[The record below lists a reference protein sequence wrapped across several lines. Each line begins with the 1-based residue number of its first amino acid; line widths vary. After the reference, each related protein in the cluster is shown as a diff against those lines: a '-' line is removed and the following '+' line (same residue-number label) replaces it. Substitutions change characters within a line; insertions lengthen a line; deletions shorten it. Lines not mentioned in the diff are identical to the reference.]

1 MIERIEYS
9 SESHENSYLLRNNID
24 KTLNMDIKVSILI
37 RGRRVPSTEHIEL
50 RDNKMYLDSTTT
62 KCLINI
68 NEDLKQ
74 YGRDYEQD

>member
-1 MIERIEYS
+1 MIEIIKYLQGNYKDSYS
-9 SESHENSYLLRNNID
+9 VRNNID
-24 KTLNMDIKVSILI
+24 KTLNMNIKVSILI

-50 RDNKMYLDSTTT
+50 RDNKMYLDPTTT

>member
-1 MIERIEYS
+1 MITIKSYIATIRNSSLIE
-9 SESHENSYLLRNNID
+9 
-24 KTLNMDIKVSILI
+24 KVLETSILI

-50 RDNKMYLDSTTT
+50 RGNKMYMDSTTT

-68 NEDLKQ
+68 NEDLRQ

>member
-1 MIERIEYS
+1 M
-9 SESHENSYLLRNNID
+9 N
-24 KTLNMDIKVSILI
+24 IKVSILI

-50 RDNKMYLDSTTT
+50 RENKMYLDPTTT

>member
-1 MIERIEYS
+1 MIKRIEYS
-9 SESHENSYLLRNNID
+9 SESHENSYLLR
-24 KTLNMDIKVSILI
+24 KNMDETLSMGIKLSILI

>member
-9 SESHENSYLLRNNID
+9 SESYENSFPLRKNMD
-24 KTLNMDIKVSILI
+24 ETLSMDIKVSILI

-50 RDNKMYLDSTTT
+50 RDNKMYLDPTTT

>member
-1 MIERIEYS
+1 MINIKSYIATRRTSPFQLERIKKI
-9 SESHENSYLLRNNID
+9 L
-24 KTLNMDIKVSILI
+24 KTSILI

-50 RDNKMYLDSTTT
+50 RGNKMCMDSTTT

-68 NEDLKQ
+68 NEDLRQ